1 MIDAY
6 DWADNASRCYDLA
19 VETLREQ
26 YLAER
31 LPGETAEQWIERK
44 QSRRCDRVCGTM
56 AMVGGRVSIG
66 HLGRRVSLNTLCIS
80 YGHIHGKVSLLLRF
94 GQESLST

>member
-1 MIDAY
+1 MATDRY

-31 LPGETAEQWIERK
+31 FPGETAEQWRDRK
-44 QSRRCDRVCGTM
+44 QSRR
-56 AMVGGRVSIG
+56 
-66 HLGRRVSLNTLCIS
+66 IS
-80 YGHIHGKVSLLLRF
+80 ANPC
-94 GQESLST
+94 QNPA

>member
-1 MIDAY
+1 MATDRY

-31 LPGETAEQWIERK
+31 LPGETADQWIERK
-44 QSRRCDRVCGTM
+44 KSRR
-56 AMVGGRVSIG
+56 I
-66 HLGRRVSLNTLCIS
+66 LEKNLP
-80 YGHIHGKVSLLLRF
+80 
-94 GQESLST
+94 ESCVEQIA

>member
-1 MIDAY
+1 MATDRY

-44 QSRRCDRVCGTM
+44 EARRN
-56 AMVGGRVSIG
+56 
-66 HLGRRVSLNTLCIS
+66 LGNPC
-80 YGHIHGKVSLLLRF
+80 
-94 GQESLST
+94 QNPA